1 MPGSTSRHP
10 RLNCVGMVLY
20 HSVPIGMTAESILE
34 RINQKPFRPLALETV
49 DGTWIEVSRAED
61 IFIYDRI
68 NSTWVV
74 LFDCAGRKFVYA
86 PEQITAIEVRGME
99 RA

>member
-1 MPGSTSRHP
+1 MIPYHP
-10 RLNCVGMVLY
+10 VR
-20 HSVPIGMTAESILE
+20 IGMTAESILE
-34 RINQKPFRPLALETV
+34 RISQKPFRPLALQTV
-49 DGTWIEVSRAED
+49 GGTWIEVSRAED

-74 LFDCAGRKFVYA
+74 LFDPAGRKFVYA
-86 PEQITAIEVRGME
+86 PEQITAIEAREME

>member
-1 MPGSTSRHP
+1 MIQ
-10 RLNCVGMVLY
+10 Y
-20 HSVPIGMTAESILE
+20 HSVRIGMTAESIPKQ
-34 RINQKPFRPLALETV
+34 INQKPFRPLALQPV
-49 DGTWIEVSRAED
+49 DGTWTKVSRAED

-74 LFDCAGRKFVYA
+74 LFDPAGGKSVYA
-86 PEQITAIEVRGME
+86 PEQITAAEAREME

>member
-1 MPGSTSRHP
+1 
-10 RLNCVGMVLY
+10 
-20 HSVPIGMTAESILE
+20 MTAESILE
-34 RINQKPFRPLALETV
+34 RINQKPFRPLALRTV
-49 DGTWIEVSRAED
+49 GGTWIEVSRAED

-74 LFDCAGRKFVYA
+74 LFDPAGTKFVCA
-86 PEQITAIEVRGME
+86 PEQITAIEAREME